1 LLTRAP
7 SAIISAV
14 TFGTKVDVSMWERFK
29 SKPLVMI
36 AAVLA
41 VVAVVLVVTGFIV
54 AALTERLGQFSM
66 ELGEFLTR
74 VLEAV
79 AWPVVLLVIAW
90 IFRDEIKE
98 RIRQLRSLTVG
109 GNKAEFV
116 DSTNEA
122 ARAADKLPEESPAD
136 DDDSQRHLPGWA
148 SVKLDQA
155 NQLVPNQPKESVVAA
170 FEPIKSMILEGANR
184 ENVVVVPEAPLSQ
197 VLKHLPGE
205 VGDEIVEAVS
215 ALERARK
222 DALRVDGTIP
232 QAAARSYVS
241 AARRV
246 AQDMAQ
252 RLPTT

>member
-1 LLTRAP
+1 
-7 SAIISAV
+7 
-14 TFGTKVDVSMWERFK
+14 MWERFRDR
-29 SKPLVMI
+29 PLITI
-36 AAVLA
+36 AAALT
-41 VVAVVLVVTGFIV
+41 VVAVVLVVIGFIV
-54 AALTERLGQFSM
+54 AAGTERLGQFSV
-66 ELGEFLTR
+66 ELGEFLRR

-90 IFRDEIKE
+90 MFRDEIKE
-98 RIRQLRSLTVG
+98 RIRHLRSLTVG

-122 ARAADKLPEESPAD
+122 VQAADKLAEVAPAD
-136 DDDSQRHLPGWA
+136 DDDPQRQLPTWA
-148 SVKLDQA
+148 RSKLDQA

-170 FEPIKSMILEGANR
+170 FEPIKSMILEGANS

-205 VGDEIVEAVS
+205 VSDETVEAVS

-232 QAAARSYVS
+232 QAAALSYVS

-246 AQDMAQ
+246 AQDVAQ